1 MRQKRPHVDT
11 VNNSHVSGR
20 ENFETAVI
28 EAKPEPELDVVT
40 KDGYN
45 NDDLLSDD
53 DELYTL

>member
-28 EAKPEPELDVVT
+28 EAKAEP
-40 KDGYN
+40 
-45 NDDLLSDD
+45 
-53 DELYTL
+53 